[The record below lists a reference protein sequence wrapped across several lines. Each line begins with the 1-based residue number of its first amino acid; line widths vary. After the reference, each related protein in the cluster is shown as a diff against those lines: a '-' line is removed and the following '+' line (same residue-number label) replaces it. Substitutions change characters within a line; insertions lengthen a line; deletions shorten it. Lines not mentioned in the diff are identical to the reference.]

1 MNKPIKGTNVNIL
14 KNESGIISDKK
25 LIAENFNEHFIKLG
39 PDLAREI
46 PSTTLNP
53 CTYVNLSTSKFN
65 FKHISGGQV
74 VAGIRNISSK
84 KASGLDK
91 IPCNVIKGAAG
102 IISESL
108 SIIFNKSL
116 INGIFPD
123 DVKSAR
129 VAPIFKSGER
139 SDVSNY
145 RPISVL
151 LVIGKVFKKIFCKQ
165 FYEYLSDNSLF
176 SQNQSGFRPRHSLL
190 RRL

>member
-1 MNKPIKGTNVNIL
+1 LNRPTKGIHVNIL

-25 LIAENFNEHFIKLG
+25 LTAENFNEHFIKLG

-53 CTYVNLSTSKFN
+53 LNQSTSKFN
-65 FKHISGGQV
+65 FKHISVGQV
-74 VAGIRNISSK
+74 AAAIRDIPSK

-91 IPCNVIKGAAG
+91 IPCNVIKGVAG

-116 INGIFPD
+116 ISGIFPD
-123 DVKSAR
+123 DIKSAR

-139 SDVSNY
+139 SDANNY

-151 LVIGKVFKKIFCKQ
+151 SVLAKIFEKIVFKLNNFMNI
-165 FYEYLSDNSLF
+165 
-176 SQNQSGFRPRHSLL
+176 
-190 RRL
+190 

>member
-1 MNKPIKGTNVNIL
+1 MNRPTKGINVNIL

-25 LIAENFNEHFIKLG
+25 LTAENFNEHFIKLG
-39 PDLAREI
+39 PDLARDI

-53 CTYVNLSTSKFN
+53 CTCVNQSTSKFN
-65 FKHISGGQV
+65 FKHISAGQV
-74 VAGIRNISSK
+74 AAAIRDIPSK

-91 IPCNVIKGAAG
+91 IPCNVIKGVAG

-116 INGIFPD
+116 ISGIFPD
-123 DVKSAR
+123 DIKSAR

-139 SDVSNY
+139 SDANNY

-151 LVIGKVFKKIFCKQ
+151 SVLTKIFEKIVFKLNNFMNI
-165 FYEYLSDNSLF
+165 
-176 SQNQSGFRPRHSLL
+176 
-190 RRL
+190 